1 MRPSGCPTRE
11 TAPRQAR
18 SHCPPEAIYRAALFR
33 EVRDAAATAGIV
45 RAVATAGAID
55 GVFTQ
60 PRPTADTKKNP
71 STARRHL
78 AEPSA
83 GSGAV
88 LSPRGA
94 RAAQG
99 LPLPCAAA
107 GIADADMGSLRDRD
121 RRSSSGAD
129 RGEKDVTESARFPP
143 AALVVI
149 SAHAERRQNASKMPA
164 APMPVPMHIV
174 TMPYFLR
181 RRRSPCMSVAVRIAP
196 VAPSG

>member
-1 MRPSGCPTRE
+1 MRTSGCPTRE

-107 GIADADMGSLRDRD
+107 GIASADVRSLRDRD
-121 RRSSSGAD
+121 GRSSSGAD
-129 RGEKDVTESARFPP
+129 RGEKDVTCVGALSASRSRGDFGGRAKASERFENPRRAHAGADAHRHHAVLLP
-143 AALVVI
+143 AA
-149 SAHAERRQNASKMPA
+149 A
-164 APMPVPMHIV
+164 
-174 TMPYFLR
+174 
-181 RRRSPCMSVAVRIAP
+181 
-196 VAPSG
+196 